1 MTCSNSDQDMTATA
15 GLWSTNENFH
25 GIVVSNSSACW
36 YGKTLTGLKIKLK
49 KEGAD
54 TSDNFY
60 FRIYDSSGT
69 LQASSNGVAQ
79 SSLTTSMEE
88 IELDMTSG
96 TSYSIQVGDRIGIW
110 YDGGSSSAGKIRSQK
125 SNSVTSYDNTSVDGS
140 MMAVGMD
147 KVLDNGMFFRVEGQY
162 SEFDSASLTSSS
174 GSQKITMESLD
185 GVIGKISVG
194 KAF

>member
-125 SNSVTSYDNTSVDGS
+125 SNSVTSYDNTSG
-140 MMAVGMD
+140 AVYQGGWLANQELGY
-147 KVLDNGMFFRVEGQY
+147 VVEP
-162 SEFDSASLTSSS
+162 ASPPPPS
-174 GSQKITMESLD
+174 GATVTIPPPVAM
-185 GVIGKISVG
+185 VNI
-194 KAF
+194 